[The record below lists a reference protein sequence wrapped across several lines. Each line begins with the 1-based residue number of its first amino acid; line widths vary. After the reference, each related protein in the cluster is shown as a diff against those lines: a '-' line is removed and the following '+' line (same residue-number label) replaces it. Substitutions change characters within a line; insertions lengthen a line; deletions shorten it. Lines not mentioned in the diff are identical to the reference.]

1 MIVTFVAQITVVEGN
16 SMEKTLHNND
26 RLIIE
31 KISPR
36 FGKLSR
42 GDIVTLDVSDLKSL
56 VHNSPI
62 IKRVIGIEGDLI
74 EIKDKK
80 VYVNGN
86 VLEENY
92 TNVEG
97 TDEGNFSKV
106 TVPPGQIYVI
116 GDNRMPGGSNDSRNI
131 GPLELNRVGGRAIF
145 RFFPFDKIGVIK

>member
-1 MIVTFVAQITVVEGN
+1 
-16 SMEKTLHNND
+16 MEKTLHNND

-36 FGKLSR
+36 FGKLNR
-42 GDIVTLDVSDLKSL
+42 GDIVTLDVSDLESMK
-56 VHNSPI
+56 NSPI

-80 VYVNGN
+80 VYVNGTAL
-86 VLEENY
+86 VENY
-92 TNVEG
+92 TNGEG
-97 TDEGNFSKV
+97 TEDVNFSKV

-116 GDNRMPGGSNDSRNI
+116 GDNRMPYASNDSRNI
-131 GPLELNRVGGRAIF
+131 GPLEIKRVGGRAIF